1 MHSKHFP
8 SGRPKLQRKRLN
20 QILTPAGKEHF
31 SHCGFLNP
39 SRYILRVN
47 KTCIIGKIFV
57 TVTDQ
62 SHKLKPRFSHRIIKF
77 FLSPTSGRY
86 TSRDP
91 EYSELQMK
99 DVDSL
104 CRRVR
109 REFRNKRRD
118 NNRNTGGI

>member
-1 MHSKHFP
+1 MHSEHFP

-31 SHCGFLNP
+31 SHCGFLYP
-39 SRYILRVN
+39 SHYILRVN
-47 KTCIIGKIFV
+47 KICIIGKIFV
-57 TVTDQ
+57 TVTYQ

-77 FLSPTSGRY
+77 FLSPTSGCY

-91 EYSELQMK
+91 EFSKLQMK

-109 REFRNKRRD
+109 REFKNKRRD
-118 NNRNTGGI
+118 NNKNTGGI